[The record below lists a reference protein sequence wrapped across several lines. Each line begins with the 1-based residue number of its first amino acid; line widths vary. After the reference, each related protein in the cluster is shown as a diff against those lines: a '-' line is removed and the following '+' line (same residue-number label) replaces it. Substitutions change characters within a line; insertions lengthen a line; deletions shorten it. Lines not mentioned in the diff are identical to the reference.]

1 MTGMAEPS
9 PAAGFGPDPAADAGR
24 PMEAANAVS
33 PTRAVEGSGMEG
45 PEDADGVTGRDRAA
59 GDGVAGVNSV
69 DDAAGTELR
78 RLHPATPVLNGWKYF
93 ALAVAVVGQDAV
105 RDLDFRLFGLQ
116 VLAAVVLGVVFGSFS
131 WWFTKYRIEGEELRI
146 ESGFLFRRSRRIR
159 IDRLQAV
166 DIVRPVLARFLGVA
180 ELRLE
185 VAGGGKT
192 EAPLAYLNEPGAQ
205 RLRAELLA
213 RAAGLAADT
222 PEAPERRLV
231 AVPPGVLLAS
241 TVVSAPFLTAVL
253 GFAIVGVAA
262 IIAREIVGLAFLLPW
277 AVGGLSVV
285 WRQFIGEFGFTVS
298 ESPDGLRIRKG
309 LLDTWS
315 QTVPPGRVQ
324 GVEIEQQFLWRPKG
338 WVKLSVDVAGYGAK
352 GAEGQTSSTL
362 LPVAP
367 WPVARALLER
377 VLPGVDVDGVVRVP
391 APRRARWLRPI
402 GWRFLRHGVDEQV
415 FVTDAGWLTRRTSVV
430 PHVKMQSIRV
440 TQGPLQR
447 RLDLATV
454 HVDTPV
460 GPVNAVAM
468 HRDPAVARELSESQ
482 PERSRQAR
490 LVAAPERWMQVRA
503 RERSDVPDQAADQPD
518 QVADRTDRPA
528 QPGGTAGGVD
538 GAHAGEPGPLNT

>member
-1 MTGMAEPS
+1 MSEQAHREPL
-9 PAAGFGPDPAADAGR
+9 AAGEPLPDGGDQAA
-24 PMEAANAVS
+24 
-33 PTRAVEGSGMEG
+33 
-45 PEDADGVTGRDRAA
+45 VTA
-59 GDGVAGVNSV
+59 
-69 DDAAGTELR
+69 LR
-78 RLHPATPVLNGWKYF
+78 RLHPATPVLNGWKWF
-93 ALAVAVVGQDAV
+93 ALAVAAIGQNAV
-105 RDLDFRLFGLQ
+105 RDLNYKLFGLQ
-116 VLAAVVLGVVFGSFS
+116 VLAALVLGVVLGMFS

-205 RLRAELLA
+205 QLRAELLA
-213 RAAGLAADT
+213 RAAGLDADT
-222 PEAPERRLV
+222 PEAPEHQLV

-253 GFAIVGVAA
+253 GFVVVAIASVVVG
-262 IIAREIVGLAFLLPW
+262 EIVGLAFLLPW
-277 AVGGLSVV
+277 ALGGLGVV
-285 WRQFIGEFGFTVS
+285 WRQFVGEFGFTVS

-309 LLDTWS
+309 LLDTWA

-338 WVKLSVDVAGYGAK
+338 WVKLSVDVAGYGGK
-352 GAEGQTSSTL
+352 GSEGQTSSTL

-377 VLPGVDVDGVVRVP
+377 VLPGVDVDGVARVR

-402 GWRFLRHGVDEQV
+402 GWRYLRHGVDDRV
-415 FVTDAGWLTRRTSVV
+415 FVSDAGWLTRRTAVV
-430 PHVKMQSIRV
+430 PHVKMQSVRV
-440 TQGPLQR
+440 TQGPYQR
-447 RLDLATV
+447 LLGLASV

-460 GPVNAVAM
+460 GPVNAVAL
-468 HRDPAVARELSESQ
+468 HRAPEVARDLVRDQ
-482 PERSRQAR
+482 AERSRLAR
-490 LVAAPERWMQVRA
+490 RTAGPERWMQRRMAVAAVPPDAVAAPRSAEHAEGAVRQDYPEGGI
-503 RERSDVPDQAADQPD
+503 RPDGDGDSA
-518 QVADRTDRPA
+518 V
-528 QPGGTAGGVD
+528 GGSGSPSA
-538 GAHAGEPGPLNT
+538 